1 MIAIYNQFTEREKEI
16 NNKLQKLN
24 EYEIDIQKLINQKNE
39 LDHVIETKNNEI
51 NINDYVFVNF
61 DIFHIQLPKSI

>member
-24 EYEIDIQKLINQKNE
+24 EYEIDIQKLINQKNFAIAISY
-39 LDHVIETKNNEI
+39 L
-51 NINDYVFVNF
+51 
-61 DIFHIQLPKSI
+61 